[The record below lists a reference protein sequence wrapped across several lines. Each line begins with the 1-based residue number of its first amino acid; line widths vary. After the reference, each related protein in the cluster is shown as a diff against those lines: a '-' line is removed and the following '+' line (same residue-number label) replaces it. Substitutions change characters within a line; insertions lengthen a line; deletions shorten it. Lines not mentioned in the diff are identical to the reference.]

1 MQVVESTG
9 IANAIQLTTRFQ
21 KASRH
26 AAGGNEHAIPEKGF
40 RSPHVH
46 RFSETSIPVNVLRVQ
61 RRTLNNPGS
70 RHGKLLL
77 RNPLRLF
84 LQATG
89 SGARKPPCKTRPE
102 PASMLALPA
111 LRKHVGNFQPDQPT
125 PDHLRFNLN
134 ISEQQ
139 NGYS

>member
-84 LQATG
+84 LQAIG
-89 SGARKPPCKTRPE
+89 PGAR
-102 PASMLALPA
+102 
-111 LRKHVGNFQPDQPT
+111 
-125 PDHLRFNLN
+125 
-134 ISEQQ
+134 
-139 NGYS
+139 